1 MTQFVRH
8 LDFGGT
14 HASLVQHNDRGTK
27 ALARIVATSAAS
39 LHGLPQDMLFPRTFW
54 RADGRQYATRHNM
67 RSTEGANGQPVAARG
82 VQGWEKM
89 SLRAR
94 SATWPRCC
102 IQKLPQ
108 AAADRHLSNWNA
120 TRRLSHQEKVH
131 RNAGASRPIAP
142 KQPQA
147 YLCRSKT
154 RCQSP
159 AL

>member
-1 MTQFVRH
+1 MTHSCVTLISEALTRRLCSTTTEAPRH
-8 LDFGGT
+8 WR
-14 HASLVQHNDRGTK
+14 ASLQPQR
-27 ALARIVATSAAS
+27 
-39 LHGLPQDMLFPRTFW
+39 LHSMAYRKTCYSQEHFGELMDVN
-54 RADGRQYATRHNM
+54 TRHVIICDPQK
-67 RSTEGANGQPVAARG
+67 GANGQPVAARG

-89 SLRAR
+89 SLRAW

-147 YLCRSKT
+147 YLCRSTT
-154 RCQSP
+154 RC
-159 AL
+159 

>member
-82 VQGWEKM
+82 VQGWEKNVA
-89 SLRAR
+89 SGEVSDVAQVLHPKA
-94 SATWPRCC
+94 ATGSC
-102 IQKLPQ
+102 
-108 AAADRHLSNWNA
+108 
-120 TRRLSHQEKVH
+120 
-131 RNAGASRPIAP
+131 
-142 KQPQA
+142 
-147 YLCRSKT
+147 
-154 RCQSP
+154 
-159 AL
+159 

>member
-89 SLRAR
+89 SLRR
-94 SATWPRCC
+94 GPG
-102 IQKLPQ
+102 
-108 AAADRHLSNWNA
+108 AASK
-120 TRRLSHQEKVH
+120 SCH
-131 RNAGASRPIAP
+131 R
-142 KQPQA
+142 Q
-147 YLCRSKT
+147 LLT
-154 RCQSP
+154 DT
-159 AL
+159 